1 MFKQLRYF
9 GLVVV
14 FAVTAGCA
22 SIDFDYPKSES
33 TAFTDTG
40 DTRLGR
46 AIADPVAA
54 HRDKAGFYPL
64 LDGVDALALRWMLAE
79 RAERSIDVQ
88 YFLIHVDVVGR
99 VFIESLLRAA
109 DRGVRVRL
117 LIDDIH
123 TGGHDANMA
132 ALDSHPNFEV
142 RVFNPFAAR
151 SVRALNAPS
160 MSRVIRRMHNKSFTV
175 DNQMTIIGG
184 RNIGDEYFGAR
195 SDVNFGDLDVLGI
208 GPVVQEVSSMFDT
221 YWNHRAALPI
231 LALTRRPDNP
241 EEALDELRTLLA
253 QSRAD
258 VSESR
263 YAAVVQSIMLD
274 AVQRD
279 VSTTFTWAPYDLV
292 FDSPDKWQ
300 PGSAETADSITT
312 SIRDSLIAAQQELL
326 VITPY
331 FVLRDREIE
340 EFRQLRNEGIEISVL
355 TNSLASNNHTI
366 SHSGYLPLRKPML
379 EMGVKLYE
387 MRADAG
393 LRSNERVGTEMAKTT
408 LHIKAFTVDR
418 RWLFIGS
425 FNWNQ
430 RSENIDTEMGVIIDS
445 PELAERFAE
454 QFNALDRDRT
464 YELFLNDD
472 GKLRWRGEE
481 NGQEVIL
488 TKEPQTGFWQRFS
501 AGFLRTLPIK
511 SQL

>member
-1 MFKQLRYF
+1 MQLSYF

-54 HRDKAGFYPL
+54 HPDQAGFYPL
-64 LDGVDALALRWMLAE
+64 LGGIDALASRYLLAE

-88 YFLIHVDVVGR
+88 YFLIHDDMVGR
-99 VFIESLLRAA
+99 IFIDSLLRAA

-123 TGGHDANMA
+123 TTGLDADMA
-132 ALDSHPNFEV
+132 ALDSHPNFEI
-142 RVFNPFAAR
+142 RLFNPFAHR
-151 SVRALNAPS
+151 SVKALNAPS
-160 MSRVIRRMHNKSFTV
+160 MSRVTRRMHNKSFTV
-175 DNQMTIIGG
+175 DNQVTIIGG

-195 SDVNFGDLDVLGI
+195 SDVNFGDLDVLAI
-208 GPVVQEVSSMFDT
+208 GPMVQEVSSMFDT

-231 LALTRRPDNP
+231 LALIREPDNP
-241 EEALDELRTLLA
+241 EEALDELRTRLT

-263 YAAVVQSIMLD
+263 YATVARSMVLD
-274 AVQRD
+274 TVQRD
-279 VSTTFTWAPYDLV
+279 VSTFTWAPYDLV
-292 FDSPDKWQ
+292 FDSPDKSQ
-300 PGSAETADSITT
+300 PGSAGTAASITT
-312 SIRDSLIAAQQELL
+312 PLRDSLIAAQEELL
-326 VITPY
+326 IITPY
-331 FVLRDREIE
+331 FVLRKREIE
-340 EFRQLRNEGIEISVL
+340 GFRQLRDKGIEIAVL
-355 TNSLASNNHTI
+355 TNSLASNNHTV
-366 SHSGYLPLRKPML
+366 SHSGYSPVRKPML

-387 MRADAG
+387 VRADVG
-393 LRSNERVGTEMAKTT
+393 LPSNEIVGTEMAKTT
-408 LHIKAFTVDR
+408 LHAKAFIVDR
-418 RWLFIGS
+418 RRLFIGS

-430 RSENIDTEMGVIIDS
+430 RSGYIDTEMGVIIDS
-445 PELAERFAE
+445 PELAGRFAE
-454 QFNALDRDRT
+454 QFDAQHGDRT

-472 GKLRWRGEE
+472 GKLRWRGED

>member
-1 MFKQLRYF
+1 MF
-9 GLVVV
+9 
-14 FAVTAGCA
+14 
-22 SIDFDYPKSES
+22 
-33 TAFTDTG
+33 DTYWN
-40 DTRLGR
+40 
-46 AIADPVAA
+46 
-54 HRDKAGFYPL
+54 HR
-64 LDGVDALALRWMLAE
+64 
-79 RAERSIDVQ
+79 
-88 YFLIHVDVVGR
+88 YFLIHDDMVGR

-123 TGGHDANMA
+123 TDGHDAGMA

-142 RVFNPFAAR
+142 RLFNPFAHR

-175 DNQMTIIGG
+175 DNQVTIIGG
-184 RNIGDEYFGAR
+184 RNIADEYFGAR
-195 SDVNFGDLDVLGI
+195 SDVNFGDLDILGI
-208 GPVVQEVSSMFDT
+208 GSVVQEVSSMFDT

-231 LALTRRPDNP
+231 LALTRGPDNP
-241 EEALDELRTLLA
+241 EEALDELRTRLA

-263 YAAVVQSIMLD
+263 YAAVVRSTILD

-279 VSTTFTWAPYDLV
+279 ASAFTWAPYDLV
-292 FDSPDKWQ
+292 FDSPDKSQ
-300 PGSAETADSITT
+300 PNSAETAASITA
-312 SIRDSLIAAQQELL
+312 SLRESLIEAQQELL

-340 EFRQLRNEGIEISVL
+340 GFRQLRNKGIEIAVL

-366 SHSGYLPLRKPML
+366 SHSGYSPVRKPML

-387 MRADAG
+387 VKADAG
-393 LRSNERVGTEMAKTT
+393 LPSNEIVGTEMAKTT
-408 LHIKAFTVDR
+408 LHAKAFIIDR
-418 RWLFIGS
+418 RRLFIGS

-445 PELAERFAE
+445 PELAGRFAE
-454 QFNALDRDRT
+454 QFDALDRDQT
-464 YELFLNDD
+464 YELFLNAD

>member
-9 GLVVV
+9 GFVVV

-54 HRDKAGFYPL
+54 HPDKAGFYPL
-64 LDGVDALALRWMLAE
+64 LDGVDALALRWLLAE

-123 TGGHDANMA
+123 TEGHDANMA

-142 RVFNPFAAR
+142 RVFNPLAYR

-231 LALTRRPDNP
+231 QALTRGPDNP
-241 EEALDELRTLLA
+241 EEVLDELRTRLA
-253 QSRAD
+253 QSVAD

-263 YAAVVQSIMLD
+263 YAAVVRSIILD

-292 FDSPDKWQ
+292 FDSPDKWL

-312 SIRDSLIAAQQELL
+312 SIRNSLIAAQQELL

-340 EFRQLRNEGIEISVL
+340 EFRQLRNKGIEIAVL

-366 SHSGYLPLRKPML
+366 SHSGYSPLRKPLL

-393 LRSNERVGTEMAKTT
+393 LPSNERVGTEMAKTT

-418 RWLFIGS
+418 RRLFIGS

-481 NGQEVIL
+481 NGQEVVL